1 MKEFQSKKEEL
12 KACKAKRKAADPDDR
27 GDLDAT
33 VKKLTNEL
41 QALKDK
47 FSKAK
52 AEVKQ
57 AKAELQEQLKSQNK
71 GDTPGLTAKPEP
83 NSKQDELEIAEAE
96 KNEASTGNF
105 QRSFLYSDIHLI
117 SSFNSS

>member
-1 MKEFQSKKEEL
+1 MKEFQGKKEEL

-83 NSKQDELEIAEAE
+83 NSKQDEVVRPEVAAAQIAKPATE
-96 KNEASTGNF
+96 TMTIGNTWF
-105 QRSFLYSDIHLI
+105 PYSII
-117 SSFNSS
+117 E